1 MASTFGLAYNGAHAP
16 LYPSHNGV
24 THRRR
29 RRQSSTHSRQRQH
42 TLVLGRGRA
51 DDDARTLLLTY
62 NTFADPVQKSAQHI
76 YDNVHR
82 TKHCRRKRLAVADAG
97 RLEWGGPEFPAL
109 RAYMCS
115 EIYASV

>member
-1 MASTFGLAYNGAHAP
+1 MSLIMASTFGLAYNGAHAP
-16 LYPSHNGV
+16 LYPAHNGV

-51 DDDARTLLLTY
+51 DDDARTLLPTY

-82 TKHCRRKRLAVADAG
+82 AKHCRRKRLAVADAG
-97 RLEWGGPEFPAL
+97 RLEWGPGISGTA
-109 RAYMCS
+109 RVY
-115 EIYASV
+115 V